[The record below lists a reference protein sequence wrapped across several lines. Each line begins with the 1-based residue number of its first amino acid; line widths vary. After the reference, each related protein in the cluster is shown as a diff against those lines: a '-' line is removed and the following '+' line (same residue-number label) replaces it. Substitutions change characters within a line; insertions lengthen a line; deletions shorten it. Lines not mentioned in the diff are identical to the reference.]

1 MREYDKMLR
10 AREGRSYLRYEDL
23 MDLGKEKVDE
33 GKMKDLREWMIGT
46 DAFGMLVMMAATT
59 L

>member
-1 MREYDKMLR
+1 
-10 AREGRSYLRYEDL
+10 
-23 MDLGKEKVDE
+23 
-33 GKMKDLREWMIGT
+33 MKDLREWMIGT